1 MPFNYACFISY
12 RHGQGDLARRIVND
26 LYEAIWNGMETWF
39 GGNAKDMV
47 FLDEGGLE
55 GGEFFNESL
64 AQALCE
70 SVCMIVVFTP
80 AYFDALQTYCARE
93 YKPMERLEQER
104 LRLLGSAADRRRG
117 LIIPIIFRGE
127 ERFPQE
133 IKELRQ
139 FHNFDSFLLSDVEMK
154 KNPKYDRTIKAI
166 AAYIYDRC
174 QKFAG
179 LPEGQDPFGKCEN
192 FSFPTHEEVMPWL
205 KTVASSPMP
214 FPGRKGP

>member
-12 RHGQGDLARRIVND
+12 RHGQGDLAKRIVND
-26 LYEAIWNGMETWF
+26 LYEAIWNEMETWF

-55 GGEFFNESL
+55 AGEFFNESL

-93 YKPMERLEQER
+93 YKAMERLEQER

-133 IKELRQ
+133 IKERRQ

-166 AAYIYDRC
+166 AAYIADRC
-174 QKFAG
+174 
-179 LPEGQDPFGKCEN
+179 
-192 FSFPTHEEVMPWL
+192 HRL